1 MQEHRKLKCARIIAQ
16 TVVWNERDSGHN
28 QLMSA
33 INGILNL
40 YKPTGVSSHDMVAR
54 VRRILREKRVGH
66 AGTLDPAAEGVLPV
80 CVGQATRV
88 VEYLSDARKVY
99 CALLGLG
106 LTTDTYD
113 REGVVITKR
122 SVPDFTLADLENVAE
137 RFRGK
142 IEQLPPVYSA
152 IKVAGQPLYK
162 AARAGTA
169 AEIDLKPRPIE
180 IFRLDI
186 TEWHSPWLKLWVEC
200 SKGTY
205 IRSLAYDIGESLGC
219 GAFMA
224 GLVRVQSGPFHLSQA
239 YRLEEVEAAHQLG
252 RLEAEILQP
261 LDAVLADWPAWAI
274 DQIAAERIR
283 QGRNL
288 STDRPDWHL
297 NDRLDPTAAAL
308 PMRRAY
314 TEQGQLLALLEQ
326 QDQEW
331 HPLKVFTV

>member
-1 MQEHRKLKCARIIAQ
+1 MP
-16 TVVWNERDSGHN
+16 
-28 QLMSA
+28 A

-40 YKPTGVSSHDMVAR
+40 YKPVGVSSHDMVAR

-80 CVGQATRV
+80 CVGPATRV
-88 VEYLSDARKVY
+88 VEYLSDARKTY
-99 CALLGLG
+99 AALLGLG

-113 REGVVITKR
+113 REGIVVAKNE
-122 SVPDFTLADLENVAE
+122 VPDFSPADLEKAMAG
-137 RFRGK
+137 FRGQ

-152 IKVAGQPLYK
+152 IKVGGQPLYK

-169 AEIDLKPRPIE
+169 AELDLKPRPVE
-180 IFRLDI
+180 IYRLEI
-186 TEWHSPWLKLWVEC
+186 TGWRSPWLKLWVEC

-239 YRLEEVEAAHQLG
+239 YRLEEVEAAFQAG
-252 RLEAEILQP
+252 RLEEEILQP
-261 LDAVLADWPAWAI
+261 LDAVLNEWPAWVV
-274 DQIAAERIR
+274 DQATAEKIR

-288 STDRPDWHL
+288 TPEGQL
-297 NDRLDPTAAAL
+297 NGQLDPVAAAL

-314 TEQGQLLALLEQ
+314 TEQGQLLALLGQ
-326 QDQEW
+326 QGQEW
-331 HPLKVFTV
+331 HPDKVFTV